1 MKKRCPEFLNAYD
14 CFTVA
19 KCLLAHIMELR
30 EIKGSD
36 MMSIYSFA
44 DVMKQKP
51 FLKTKLKNET
61 GGYTHCEVKLY
72 SWGKGTV
79 IKAEGVNI
87 KRKND
92 KNVKLIFED
101 CAEYICNPCGNGYLF
116 EIFFSD
122 KLYEK
127 NWRHI
132 QISLV
137 SGEQILASNKEVS
150 NRKT

>member
-1 MKKRCPEFLNAYD
+1 
-14 CFTVA
+14 
-19 KCLLAHIMELR
+19 MELR

-51 FLKTKLKNET
+51 FLKTKLKNQT
-61 GGYTHCEVKLY
+61 GEYAHCEVKLY
-72 SWGKGTV
+72 PWGNGTV

-92 KNVKLIFED
+92 KNIKLIFED
-101 CAEYICNPCGNGYLF
+101 CGEYICNPCGNGYLF

-122 KLYEK
+122 ILSEK
-127 NWRHI
+127 YSE
-132 QISLV
+132 QIKIYLM
-137 SGEQILASNKEVS
+137 SGEIVLASNAVAL
-150 NRKT
+150 NIKT